1 VHVPAETTVT
11 LDHEDD
17 TDLVTVRVDG
27 TLRTDPE
34 SAARLRLDTLVVTG
48 SGTLEL
54 GTPDAPDI
62 AGTTIQ
68 FRDDGPIDES
78 WDPTRVSRGLL
89 TMAGATVTA
98 HGAP

>member
-34 SAARLRLDTLVVTG
+34 SAARLRPDTLVVTG

-54 GTPDAPDI
+54 G
-62 AGTTIQ
+62 
-68 FRDDGPIDES
+68 R
-78 WDPTRVSRGLL
+78 PTHPTSRGRRSSS
-89 TMAGATVTA
+89 ATTA
-98 HGAP
+98 QSTSRGTRRE